1 MYKRIYVE
9 ITNVCNLNCPFC
21 PQTKR
26 EKEFMNIENFTTI
39 INKIKNYT
47 NHIYLHIKGE
57 PLMHPNLDEII
68 KIANKNNLNINITT
82 NGRLLKDK
90 LNIINNNKIRQINI
104 SLHSFNSLEEIKDIV
119 ELCDN
124 IKNTYINFRLWN
136 DLDNK
141 EILDFLDKHYNVKIN
156 RKNSRNNLNNHT
168 FLSVDKKFDWPSL
181 NIPVI
186 STKGTC
192 KALKD
197 QIGILVNGDVVSCC
211 LDNNGDN
218 KLGNIFKQ
226 DINEIINSSKYQEIL
241 NGFNRRE
248 LVSPLC
254 QRCGYRERFK

>member
-1 MYKRIYVE
+1 MYKRIYIE

-21 PQTKR
+21 PQIKR
-26 EKEFMNIENFTTI
+26 EKEFMNIENCTTI

-119 ELCDN
+119 KLCDN
-124 IKNTYINFRLWN
+124 IKNAYINFRLWN

-141 EILDFLDKHYNVKIN
+141 EIFDFLDKHYNVKIN

-211 LDNNGDN
+211 LDYNGN
-218 KLGNIFKQ
+218 TKIGNIFEEPF
-226 DINEIINSSKYQEIL
+226 DTIL
-241 NGFNRRE
+241 NSQLFKNVVRGFCDKKPYFE
-248 LVSPLC
+248 ICKKCS
-254 QRCGYRERFK
+254 YRLRFK